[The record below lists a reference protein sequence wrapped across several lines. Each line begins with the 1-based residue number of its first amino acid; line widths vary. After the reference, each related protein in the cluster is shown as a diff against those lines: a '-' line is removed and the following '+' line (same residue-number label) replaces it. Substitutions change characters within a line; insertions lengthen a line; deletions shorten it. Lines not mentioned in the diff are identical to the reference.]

1 MVSINSYNTNVNYYN
16 NTIHSASKS
25 TNFNAHLP
33 YYNNYY
39 EQPEEQSPNLGKTAT
54 LAVILQGIAMSLQK
68 VSNWCSTKLMQG
80 KEFTSAENVKKIA
93 NKMIKDNSLN
103 VEVGYIDK
111 NNLRHYTNRFGDALG
126 SQLEIV
132 AEGKNAFYTDQLK
145 LAVAPK
151 SKPSLILHE
160 LGHAIN
166 AHKGKFLK
174 FLQKSRGFAS
184 AAPTTLLMLDGL
196 FRNKDDKPN
205 FIEKNAGILGFL
217 SFVPTIIEEGIAS
230 IRGIK
235 AAKNVLGNSANLK
248 ALKRNYLFAWSTYLL
263 AGIGLGVAAKQ
274 TFVQN
279 RIEQKIL

>member
-1 MVSINSYNTNVNYYN
+1 MININSHNINNSYN
-16 NTIHSASKS
+16 NTIHSVSKS
-25 TNFNAHLP
+25 INFNAHSP

-39 EQPEEQSPNLGKTAT
+39 EQPEDQNPNLGKTAI

-68 VSNWCSTKLMQG
+68 ISNWCSTKLMQG
-80 KEFTSAENVKKIA
+80 KEFTTAKNVQKIA
-93 NKMIKDNSLN
+93 NKMVKDNSLN

-111 NNLRHYTNRFGDALG
+111 NNIRNYTNRFGNVLG
-126 SQLEIV
+126 NELEIV
-132 AEGKNAFYTDQLK
+132 AAGKNAFYTDQLK

-196 FRNKDDKPN
+196 FRNKDNKPN

-217 SFVPTIIEEGIAS
+217 SFVPTIIEEGLAS

-235 AAKNVLGNSANLK
+235 AAKSVLGNNANLK
-248 ALKRNYLFAWSTYLL
+248 VLKRNYLFAWTTYLL

-279 RIEQKIL
+279 RIEQKFQ